1 MARLAELRKTAKDMG
16 ISKAVILR
24 ATTASALEKVIAEKS
39 GGNSKPR
46 KKNTAVAKAKA
57 KAPAKKQTG
66 RTNTVRKNSG
76 RKASTP
82 AKSKGAQAKRSS
94 NSNGN
99 GGRNTLDSID
109 FSVTDGWNPR
119 SGSAPDRIIKCLK
132 KFRGN
137 RTKAFEALKGDVW
150 DFVAK
155 KKQNGDKRTKTE
167 AEDMLK
173 YRISRTLWDFAM
185 RTEQHE
191 SSTNRVTYGTGGTG
205 QGTFKRAKAATKAK
219 AAQKASKPAAKRG
232 RPKGSKNAQKT
243 LKGAQARAQKR
254 TGAKRGRPKGS
265 KNKPKAGS
273 RR

>member
-24 ATTASALEKVIAEKS
+24 ATTASALEKVIADAKS
-39 GGNSKPR
+39 HSGNSKPR
-46 KKNTAVAKAKA
+46 KKNAVAKKKSAA
-57 KAPAKKQTG
+57 KAPVKKQTG
-66 RTNTVRKNSG
+66 RKNTAKNSG

-109 FSVTDGWNPR
+109 FSATDGWNPR
-119 SGSAPDRIIKCLK
+119 AGSAPDQIIKCLK

-150 DFVAK
+150 NFVGR
-155 KKQNGDKRTKTE
+155 KKQNGEKRDKRE
-167 AEDMLK
+167 AHEMLK

-185 RTEQHE
+185 RTGQHE
-191 SSTNRVTYGTGGTG
+191 ASANRVEYGTGGTG
-205 QGTFKRAKAATKAK
+205 EGTFKRAKAGR
-219 AAQKASKPAAKRG
+219 AQKASKPAAKRG
-232 RPKGSKNAQKT
+232 RPKGSKNATKAQKP
-243 LKGAQARAQKR
+243 AQKR

-265 KNKPKAGS
+265 KNKVKAGS

>member
-24 ATTASALEKVIAEKS
+24 ATTASALEKVIADAKS
-39 GGNSKPR
+39 HNGNSKPR
-46 KKNTAVAKAKA
+46 KKSAVAKKKTAA
-57 KAPAKKQTG
+57 QAPAKKQTG
-66 RTNTVRKNSG
+66 RKNTARKNSG
-76 RKASTP
+76 RKDSTP

-119 SGSAPDRIIKCLK
+119 TGSAPDRIIKCLK

-150 DFVAK
+150 DFVNK
-155 KKQNGDKRTKTE
+155 KRPNGEKHTKASAE
-167 AEDMLK
+167 AMLK

-185 RTEQHE
+185 RTGQHE
-191 SSTNRVTYGTGGTG
+191 SSTNRVEYGTGGTG
-205 QGTFKRAKAATKAK
+205 QGVFKRAKAGR
-219 AAQKASKPAAKRG
+219 AQKASKPAAKKATAKAGRKPAAAKKPAQARARATRAKRG
-232 RPKGSKNAQKT
+232 RPKGSKNRPKIT
-243 LKGAQARAQKR
+243 D
-254 TGAKRGRPKGS
+254 RGR
-265 KNKPKAGS
+265 
-273 RR
+273 